1 MCACGSEIET
11 TKHFLFRCHLC
22 FPQRPELFEN
32 LKKIG
37 SSFLNLNVKDKILY
51 DSQSTT
57 SNGFNHDI
65 KNTLKLH

>member
-37 SSFLNLNVKDKILY
+37 SSFLNLNVKDKIFYYMILNQQLLMV
-51 DSQSTT
+51 S
-57 SNGFNHDI
+57 I
-65 KNTLKLH
+65 TLLKIR